1 MTAGTPP
8 SISPPDA
15 VTLQYAGVDHS
26 RRPAIVAALAICS
39 IVFGS
44 IGLLVNGLH
53 SVVAALDAVG
63 SSFLVGPSVAGT
75 TADTSAPN
83 SLSVDESKLIASTFA
98 ELQTLSDQERDLLA
112 HAIRVAEAPLAPPV
126 GGAWTADHVKTLVA
140 SSLTGE
146 PGEPYDEEGG
156 EQGTYEER
164 EVYFDMGASGEIWV
178 YEDCVYLTAW
188 PLDGRTVESTVWL
201 DGTVEVT
208 GDDEF
213 LWDVQIWLTVAL
225 GLAAT
230 GLAVMLIT
238 AGIQTLRD
246 KTSGLRL
253 HRTWAWLRIAL
264 AVPALAVAGWGTVQ
278 VGDFIGMGSL
288 FWVGVVAG
296 VVVQIAMT
304 VSYPLVVLFL
314 LRTQRIRDWQGR
326 VASGDLA
333 RTPAGKLAESR

>member
-1 MTAGTPP
+1 MTAGPPP
-8 SISPPDA
+8 SMPPPLHA

-26 RRPAIVAALAICS
+26 RRPGIVAALAICS

-53 SVVAALDAVG
+53 AVVAALDAAG

-98 ELQTLSDQERDLLA
+98 ELQTLSDQERELLA

-126 GGAWTADHVKTLVA
+126 GAAWTADHVKTLVA
-140 SSLTGE
+140 SSITGE

-164 EVYFDMGASGEIWV
+164 EVYFDMGASGDIWV
-178 YEDCVYLTAW
+178 YEECVYLTAW

-225 GLAAT
+225 AVAAA
-230 GLAVMLIT
+230 GLAVMLMT
-238 AGIQTLRD
+238 AGIRRCATRRRGCGFIAPGRGSAL
-246 KTSGLRL
+246 L
-253 HRTWAWLRIAL
+253 WLFPR
-264 AVPALAVAGWGTVQ
+264 
-278 VGDFIGMGSL
+278 
-288 FWVGVVAG
+288 
-296 VVVQIAMT
+296 
-304 VSYPLVVLFL
+304 
-314 LRTQRIRDWQGR
+314 
-326 VASGDLA
+326 
-333 RTPAGKLAESR
+333 